1 MITIQ
6 HKFLDHQINVATE
19 ILIIGTFNPKTA
31 NNAADFFYGR
41 NRNYLWKLMP
51 IAFGE
56 VDLKDIA
63 KQKKI
68 EFITKHKIDFVDL
81 IEEIQVEIG
90 QETNYNDDYIDNK
103 VIRWKNVI
111 ALIDTLPNLKK
122 VCFTR
127 KTFSDIPN
135 MRKQL
140 DTIQQHC
147 KNKHILFKALVT
159 PSRFYRKDKQTEW
172 TNFLLNMS
180 I

>member
-1 MITIQ
+1 
-6 HKFLDHQINVATE
+6 
-19 ILIIGTFNPKTA
+19 
-31 NNAADFFYGR
+31 
-41 NRNYLWKLMP
+41 MP

-111 ALIDTLPNLKK
+111 ALIDTLQ
-122 VCFTR
+122 
-127 KTFSDIPN
+127 I
-135 MRKQL
+135 
-140 DTIQQHC
+140 
-147 KNKHILFKALVT
+147 
-159 PSRFYRKDKQTEW
+159 
-172 TNFLLNMS
+172 
-180 I
+180 